1 MSTLVVNI
9 LCPHYEDN
17 ETYGPAK
24 HYLKH
29 WPDMWPEEAMADRAL
44 WLEYQEQRKR
54 YPLIGRLG
62 TDWTKRNIVIK
73 ALCSMAEECNWEVKN
88 VWDMEVYHVGP
99 IYKTDGARDIELPK
113 HVPTA
118 SNPIGMEIDGRLL
131 ADILGDLI
139 PGIARTTTPPRR
151 VSVPQGE
158 KLQDFALA
166 TLAKEYGWQQRKAG
180 YYNNLDIYQT

>member
-1 MSTLVVNI
+1 MSHLINPL
-9 LCPHYEDN
+9 LCPNYED
-17 ETYGPAK
+17 YQSYAPAK

-44 WLEYQEQRKR
+44 WLEHQEQRKR

-62 TDWTKRNIVIK
+62 TDWIKRNIVIK

-88 VWDMEVYHVGP
+88 AWDMEVYHVSP

-139 PGIARTTTPPRR
+139 PGVVRTTTPPRR

-158 KLQDFALA
+158 RLQDFALA
-166 TLAKEYGWQQRKAG
+166 TLAKEHRWQQRKAG
-180 YYNNLDIYQT
+180 YYNNLDIYLT